1 MTESSRCGW
10 ATTPRYIDYHDQ
22 VWGMPCHQD
31 QELFYMLILEGMQ
44 AGLSWSTI
52 LNKWENFF
60 EAFDQFD
67 PEIIQNY
74 DEQKIESLMND
85 AGIIRNRRKIL
96 AAIDNAKAFL
106 AVQKEFGSFAQY
118 IWSFVD
124 GNPIQ
129 NHWQTLEE
137 VPATTEISEQMSK
150 ELKKRGFK
158 FVGPTIMYAY
168 MQAVGMV
175 NDHLVTCPSYK
186 KCQKAG
192 LH

>member
-10 ATTPRYIDYHDQ
+10 ATTPRYVDYHDR

-52 LNKWENFF
+52 LNKWDNFF

-124 GNPIQ
+124 GKPIQ

>member
-10 ATTPRYIDYHDQ
+10 ATTPRYVDYHDR

-52 LNKWENFF
+52 LNKWDNFF